1 MIKDENGVGVEELHV
16 HHHNVEA
23 LLEDL
28 LVVAASA
35 STIDDGGKAH
45 GVTSLTVGVLA
56 AHTITLHTGV
66 ARDKLVFGMLKHD
79 HVIAPLMVGYA
90 LLAFVGVF
98 FVVFWFATALI
109 PPVRVVIDRVELD
122 QLSGVKQSKITWLEE
137 IQAPKNLV
145 SNVNALKDVKLEK
158 VSNLREES
166 SFFWREINDGT
177 LRFDRTDMR
186 DSLRGYVLRR
196 TRTTPE

>member
-1 MIKDENGVGVEELHV
+1 MPLHHRPCERAPLIVIDIK
-16 HHHNVEA
+16 
-23 LLEDL
+23 
-28 LVVAASA
+28 
-35 STIDDGGKAH
+35 
-45 GVTSLTVGVLA
+45 
-56 AHTITLHTGV
+56 
-66 ARDKLVFGMLKHD
+66 
-79 HVIAPLMVGYA
+79 VIAPLMVGYA